1 MENWVISVLTEAS
14 LMPPTEIKET
24 LIFYGVSIF
33 FRTEASLVIKNHPI
47 PLVCRT
53 VWTNNLLV

>member
-1 MENWVISVLTEAS
+1 MENWDFPVLTGAS
-14 LMPPTEIKET
+14 LMPPTENKRYSY
-24 LIFYGVSIF
+24 FYGVSIF
-33 FRTEASLVIKNHPI
+33 FRTEASLVLKNHPI